1 MNSTLTFLFVELLGR
16 AGLGEGLLTF
26 YGPDMATL
34 LLPDYDL
41 VNPTLRK
48 NIIVVFHKLLTR
60 QVNPIFEEVKMKD
73 RQKLD
78 KLVLEAL
85 GLDPKRFL
93 KPIYDGLCEL
103 VDERISLAQMRKN
116 SKNARTKNNIEKI
129 KEEVLDSVI
138 PYGVKNFPEEFID
151 SVYLKQ
157 STEIS
162 VPKEQMKL
170 GHFFMGLQEVVADD
184 GYKYQ
189 AKSLEEAKFIVYSQK
204 RDSFIVKIPKNRIA
218 LTKAVSEYERYL
230 RGLKDKFFETFFN
243 RVLDHQLAERL
254 TQTALEELGLPQ
266 VADK

>member
-1 MNSTLTFLFVELLGR
+1 VELLGR

-34 LLPDYDL
+34 LLPDHDL
-41 VNPTLRK
+41 VSPTLRK
-48 NIIVVFHKLLTR
+48 NIINAFHTVLTR
-60 QVNPIFEEVKMKD
+60 EVKPIFEEVKMKD

-85 GLDPKRFL
+85 GLDPKNFL
-93 KPIYDGLCEL
+93 KPIYEGLCEL
-103 VDERISLAQMRKN
+103 VEERISLAQMRKN
-116 SKNARTKNNIEKI
+116 SKNARTKNNLEKL

-138 PYGVKNFPEEFID
+138 PYGLKNFPEEFID

-157 STEIS
+157 SIEIS
-162 VPKEQMKL
+162 APKEKMKL

-189 AKSLEEAKFIVYSQK
+189 SKSLEEAKFIVYSQK
-204 RDSFIVKIPKNRIA
+204 PDSFIVKIPKNEISMR
-218 LTKAVSEYERYL
+218 KAVAGYERYV
-230 RGLKDKFFETFFN
+230 RGLKDKLFETFFN
-243 RVLDHQLAERL
+243 RTFNHQLAEQL
-254 TQTALEELGLPQ
+254 TQAIMPELGLPQ